1 MSARR
6 DRPAGLANF
15 RAKADRAAALARYAR
30 LAPRY
35 EDTTTRIRE
44 VHLHA
49 PDLLALRLG
58 ETVFDVACG
67 AGAILCDLSWR
78 VGPRGRVF
86 GVEQSPEMRAR
97 AIEASGDCDN
107 VRVLCEPVETF
118 RSPPWAAR
126 QSSAARTTCSRA
138 RRRWRTCSRSFVP
151 APAWSVA
158 GLCLLPAWGTPVNA
172 WVPWEARHYLTTWHG
187 LRAPWVPLLEWF
199 LDLSLVERYLWGTG
213 YLAVGTVRSR

>member
-1 MSARR
+1 MSERR
-6 DRPAGLANF
+6 DRPAWLANF
-15 RAKADRAAALARYAR
+15 RAQADRAAALARYAR

-44 VHLHA
+44 VHLRA
-49 PDLLALRLG
+49 LDLLVLRPG
-58 ETVFDVACG
+58 EIVFDVACG

-86 GVEQSPEMRAR
+86 GVEQSPEMTAR

-107 VRVLCEPVETF
+107 AYVLCEPLETF
-118 RSPPWAAR
+118 RLPPWAAR
-126 QSSAARTTCSRA
+126 RSSATRTTCCRA
-138 RRRWRTCSRSFVP
+138 HRRWRTCSRSFVP

-158 GLCLLPAWGTPVNA
+158 GRCLLPAWGTPVNA
-172 WVPWEARHYLTTWHG
+172 RVLWGGRHYRTTWRG

-199 LDLSLVERYLWGTG
+199 SDLSLVERYHWGKG